1 LVALGIVELPVRLFG
16 IEAAGVVTRVGADVS
31 PDNLQVGDRVV
42 CFCRKDAFSTY
53 TTTLADV
60 CVRIPDSLTFNQA
73 GTMLIPYFTAI
84 HSMIN
89 VGRVTKGQVS
99 CISIPLM
106 IEH

>member
-1 LVALGIVELPVRLFG
+1 MRLFG
-16 IEAAGVVTRVGADVS
+16 IEAAGIVSRVGTDVS

-60 CVRIPDSLTFNQA
+60 CVRIPDSLTFDQA

-84 HSMIN
+84 HSMVN
-89 VGRVTKGQVS
+89 VGRITKGQVS
-99 CISIPLM
+99 DTARLEMPP
-106 IEH
+106 